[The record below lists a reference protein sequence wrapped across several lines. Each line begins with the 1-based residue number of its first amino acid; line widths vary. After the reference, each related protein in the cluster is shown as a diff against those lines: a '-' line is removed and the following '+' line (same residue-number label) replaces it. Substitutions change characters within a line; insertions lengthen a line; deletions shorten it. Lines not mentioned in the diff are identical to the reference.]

1 MNQGFF
7 QSNPQN
13 SFYNSFQPIQPQQY
27 NNSFRDSQALKHHEQ
42 IAEQERMILEEEI
55 SNLLSQSL
63 KEGIFP
69 KECKRSNKGKPQE
82 QYQSWKGEY
91 VPQNNLKVNLYS
103 SNNPSKNYLN
113 YKRNPGK
120 ESSIFPQKRR

>member
-13 SFYNSFQPIQPQQY
+13 SFYNSFQPIQY

-91 VPQNNLKVNLYS
+91 VPQNNLNVSLYS
-103 SNNPSKNYLN
+103 SNNLSKNYSN